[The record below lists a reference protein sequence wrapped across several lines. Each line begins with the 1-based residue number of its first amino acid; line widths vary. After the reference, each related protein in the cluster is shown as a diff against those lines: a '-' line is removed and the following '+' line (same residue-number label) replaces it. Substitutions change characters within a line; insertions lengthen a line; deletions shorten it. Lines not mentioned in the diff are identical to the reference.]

1 MDFDPTTLFGGSV
14 TDPVSLSS
22 RGFTSKNAKKVTCY
36 VDALEQYWLDHRI
49 AERTTRL
56 KAEAKT
62 LSRRVL

>member
-22 RGFTSKNAKKVTCY
+22 RGFTSKNAKKVTRY
-36 VDALEQYWLDHRI
+36 VDALEQYWLDHQI
-49 AERTTRL
+49 AEHTTCL

-62 LSRRVL
+62 LSRQAL